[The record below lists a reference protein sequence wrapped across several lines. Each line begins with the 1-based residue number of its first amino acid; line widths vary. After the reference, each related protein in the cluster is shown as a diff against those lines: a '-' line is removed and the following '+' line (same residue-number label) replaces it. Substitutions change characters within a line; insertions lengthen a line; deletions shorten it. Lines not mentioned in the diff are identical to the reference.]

1 MEPRVKF
8 RFQIKKWMNN
18 IKDKTF
24 KKKMKINEIFLVNF
38 IKVVI
43 YHAH

>member
-24 KKKMKINEIFLVNF
+24 KKKKNENQ
-38 IKVVI
+38 
-43 YHAH
+43 